1 MVIMW
6 LGRDMVVVC
15 LSPLVRWTGTV
26 FRGLALNL
34 KSLKKLFIYIRI
46 FILRI
51 QLINVCTSES

>member
-6 LGRDMVVVC
+6 LGRDIVVVF
-15 LSPLVRWTGTV
+15 LSPLVTWTGTV